1 MRDRKN
7 VMKNNILTG
16 PLFFIGNDKNRRKTG
31 KSPVARR
38 RTPCYDERRQ
48 REDRDIAQGRMR

>member
-16 PLFFIGNDKNRRKTG
+16 PLFFIENDKNRRKTG

-38 RTPCYDERRQ
+38 RTPCYDGGVSGKTGTAHGAE
-48 REDRDIAQGRMR
+48 